1 MKEITLEA
9 ETRPLTT
16 KGDVKVMRQKGRVP
30 GIAYGDKETPVI
42 LSVDEKAVQ
51 GILHSSGGR
60 NALIT
65 LKIGGV
71 SHPVLIKEIQ
81 RHPITRALRHLDFVR
96 ISLKKKIET
105 KVPLHTTGEAPGVKV
120 GGGVL
125 EYLVR
130 EIRVRCLPTEI
141 PTSIDVDIS
150 GLQLNQGLRAKELK
164 LPQGVEILMDAES
177 VIVHVLT
184 VHIVEETPLPG
195 AVPEAGSTEP
205 EVIKKGKLEE
215 GEEGA
220 AAAPGAKPAAGADK
234 KAGAPAAAA
243 GAKPASGGKPEAK
256 KPEGK

>member
-1 MKEITLEA
+1 MKVL
-9 ETRPLTT
+9 
-16 KGDVKVMRQKGRVP
+16 RQKGRVP
-30 GIAYGDKETPVI
+30 GVAYGDKQSPVN

-65 LKIGGV
+65 LKMGGA

-105 KVPLHTTGEAPGVKV
+105 KVPLHTKGEAPGVKV

-184 VHIVEETPLPG
+184 VHIVEETPAAG
-195 AVPEAGSTEP
+195 AVPEAGAAEP
-205 EVIKKGKLEE
+205 EVIKKGKVEE

-220 AAAPGAKPAAGADK
+220 AP
-234 KAGAPAAAA
+234 AA
-243 GAKPASGGKPEAK
+243 GAKPAASGDKKAAAAPAAPAPKGGGAKPEAK